1 MKIKNINRSV
11 YDDYNKNS
19 KIKYKASPGITK
31 DLILKISKDKGE
43 PSWMLQKRLKAFEIL
58 EKMKLPKWGPSLKDL
73 NLDEIIYYISPD
85 TKERTK
91 WSDVPKDI
99 KDTFVK
105 LGIPKNE
112 RKALAG
118 VGAQYESEVVYHN
131 LKKELKDKGVVFE
144 NMDNAIKKYP
154 DLVKKYFMTSCV
166 NIYEHLFATIHA
178 CVFSG
183 GTFIYVPENVEVELP
198 LQAYFRMNEPG
209 GGQFEHTLII
219 ADKNS
224 KVKYIEGCSAPQYNK
239 SNLHAGCVEI
249 FVLENAY
256 VQYSSIENWSRN
268 TYNLNTKRAIVYKN
282 GYIEWLNGNMG
293 SGTTMLYPCSILLGE
308 NSKSDSLGIAFSNK
322 EQNQDTG
329 SKVIHIGKN
338 TKSYIKAKS
347 IGKGGGITTY
357 RGIVKINKTAQN
369 SIANVDCDTI
379 LVDDKSISNTY
390 PLNENNSENS
400 IICHEAK
407 VGTIS
412 DSEIFFL
419 QTKGY
424 SEEDAKKLIVKGF
437 SNEIIRKLPLEYAA
451 ELNKL
456 IELEM
461 DSSLG

>member
-1 MKIKNINRSV
+1 M
-11 YDDYNKNS
+11 
-19 KIKYKASPGITK
+19 
-31 DLILKISKDKGE
+31 
-43 PSWMLQKRLKAFEIL
+43 F
-58 EKMKLPKWGPSLKDL
+58 
-73 NLDEIIYYISPD
+73 
-85 TKERTK
+85 
-91 WSDVPKDI
+91 
-99 KDTFVK
+99 
-105 LGIPKNE
+105 
-112 RKALAG
+112 
-118 VGAQYESEVVYHN
+118 
-131 LKKELKDKGVVFE
+131 
-144 NMDNAIKKYP
+144 
-154 DLVKKYFMTSCV
+154 
-166 NIYEHLFATIHA
+166 
-178 CVFSG
+178 
-183 GTFIYVPENVEVELP
+183 
-198 LQAYFRMNEPG
+198 
-209 GGQFEHTLII
+209 
-219 ADKNS
+219 
-224 KVKYIEGCSAPQYNK
+224 
-239 SNLHAGCVEI
+239 
-249 FVLENAY
+249 
-256 VQYSSIENWSRN
+256 YS
-268 TYNLNTKRAIVYKN
+268 Y
-282 GYIEWLNGNMG
+282 
-293 SGTTMLYPCSILLGE
+293 LGE